1 MIALS
6 EVIRRD
12 GYSYSNEM
20 TCSIRHPVFQ
30 NSTVSNLFVCFT
42 HCRLG
47 CVYKWTVIND
57 RVPLLF
63 KAVVGLNTHT
73 HSFSLELIV
82 LMWSMN
88 PFSEL
93 IKHYRPWNMY
103 SKKMFVISM
112 RGKRNACLISYL
124 SCLIPL
130 YFIPL
135 SDNLWTLLGENTWK
149 NTNEVHYIYTH
160 IEPF

>member
-1 MIALS
+1 
-6 EVIRRD
+6 
-12 GYSYSNEM
+12 M

-112 RGKRNACLISYL
+112 RCKRNACFNIVFIMLNTSLFYPFKWQSLDTFGGKHL
-124 SCLIPL
+124 SIC
-130 YFIPL
+130 
-135 SDNLWTLLGENTWK
+135 
-149 NTNEVHYIYTH
+149 TNEVHYIYTH

>member
-12 GYSYSNEM
+12 GYSFSNEM

-47 CVYKWTVIND
+47 CVYKWMVIND

-112 RGKRNACLISYL
+112 RCKRNACFNIVFIMLNTSLFYPFKWQSLDTFGGKHL
-124 SCLIPL
+124 SIC
-130 YFIPL
+130 
-135 SDNLWTLLGENTWK
+135 
-149 NTNEVHYIYTH
+149 TNVVYTYIRT
-160 IEPF
+160 

>member
-6 EVIRRD
+6 KVIRRD

-73 HSFSLELIV
+73 HTHSVSLELIV

-103 SKKMFVISM
+103 SKKMFVILM
-112 RGKRNACLISYL
+112 RCKRNACLISYL

-130 YFIPL
+130 YFSPL
-135 SDNLWTLLGENTWK
+135 SDNLWTLFGENTWASVLMK
-149 NTNEVHYIYTH
+149 FITYIRT
-160 IEPF
+160 

>member
-1 MIALS
+1 
-6 EVIRRD
+6 
-12 GYSYSNEM
+12 M

-93 IKHYRPWNMY
+93 IKHYRLWNMY

-112 RGKRNACLISYL
+112 RCKRNACFNIVFIMLNTSLFFPFKWQSLDTFGGKHL
-124 SCLIPL
+124 SIC
-130 YFIPL
+130 
-135 SDNLWTLLGENTWK
+135 
-149 NTNEVHYIYTH
+149 TNVVHYIYTH